1 MDFSNYVKE
10 FRGLQKNQRIRVA
23 DFCRER
29 MLDYFEMVEALKKDK
44 FLSEMPD
51 EKVEAAELEVTNLPL
66 DHPDPAAASF
76 IQEVSIQTPTHLK
89 VRICGITASDLIT
102 VVSKLMTIRPCW
114 VLQEEWSTFKRRT
127 LEQISYPR
135 ESQTEIGKL
144 PTSTPD
150 GSQR

>member
-10 FRGLQKNQRIRVA
+10 FRVLQKTQRIRVA

-66 DHPDPAAASF
+66 DHPDPAAA
-76 IQEVSIQTPTHLK
+76 
-89 VRICGITASDLIT
+89 
-102 VVSKLMTIRPCW
+102 
-114 VLQEEWSTFKRRT
+114 
-127 LEQISYPR
+127 
-135 ESQTEIGKL
+135 
-144 PTSTPD
+144 
-150 GSQR
+150 

>member
-10 FRGLQKNQRIRVA
+10 FRGLHKTQRIRVA

-51 EKVEAAELEVTNLPL
+51 EKVEAAELEVANLPL

-89 VRICGITASDLIT
+89 VRICGIKYGVNRVSNSD
-102 VVSKLMTIRPCW
+102 
-114 VLQEEWSTFKRRT
+114 
-127 LEQISYPR
+127 
-135 ESQTEIGKL
+135 
-144 PTSTPD
+144 
-150 GSQR
+150 

>member
-51 EKVEAAELEVTNLPL
+51 EKVEAA
-66 DHPDPAAASF
+66 
-76 IQEVSIQTPTHLK
+76 
-89 VRICGITASDLIT
+89 
-102 VVSKLMTIRPCW
+102 
-114 VLQEEWSTFKRRT
+114 
-127 LEQISYPR
+127 
-135 ESQTEIGKL
+135 
-144 PTSTPD
+144 
-150 GSQR
+150 